1 MDHTGMEIDRVDLER
16 YRKGLPPLE
25 RKWVKAGPPVSVD
38 VVLKEYLRLL
48 REKQSKKIGK

>member
-16 YRKGLPPLE
+16 YRKGLPPLK

-38 VVLKEYLRLL
+38 VVIKESLRLL
-48 REKQSKKIGK
+48 REKQSKKVK